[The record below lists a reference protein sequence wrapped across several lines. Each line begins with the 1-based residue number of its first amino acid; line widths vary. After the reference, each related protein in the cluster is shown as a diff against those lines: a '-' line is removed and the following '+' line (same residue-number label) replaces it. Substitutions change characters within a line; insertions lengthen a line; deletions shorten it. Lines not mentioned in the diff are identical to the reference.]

1 MNRKKGILLIAI
13 IEMILFAIIAMLFFT
28 AVIPLKAFIALLL
41 LAAVLFG
48 LVFVLPAPAARAEEQ
63 EVTILVYICGSD
75 LESKEGEASTDIREM
90 VSSGIGSSGEVT
102 VLLATGGASRWS
114 GYDIS
119 ARNVQYY
126 RLEKSGTELE
136 RLRARQMREM
146 VKQGPL
152 TTIVPELVQTVL
164 ESITVKG
171 GGAFEIRFVDG
182 TEFRM
187 KF

>member
-1 MNRKKGILLIAI
+1 MNR
-13 IEMILFAIIAMLFFT
+13 
-28 AVIPLKAFIALLL
+28 
-41 LAAVLFG
+41 
-48 LVFVLPAPAARAEEQ
+48 
-63 EVTILVYICGSD
+63 YWD
-75 LESKEGEASTDIREM
+75 
-90 VSSGIGSSGEVT
+90 
-102 VLLATGGASRWS
+102 
-114 GYDIS
+114 
-119 ARNVQYY
+119 

-136 RLRARQMREM
+136 QLKARQIREM
-146 VKQGPL
+146 AKQGTL

>member
-1 MNRKKGILLIAI
+1 MPGGADV
-13 IEMILFAIIAMLFFT
+13 MLRRGGSAAKNPFC
-28 AVIPLKAFIALLL
+28 LL

-119 ARNVQYY
+119 ARNVQYFPPP
-126 RLEKSGTELE
+126 
-136 RLRARQMREM
+136 LRNA
-146 VKQGPL
+146 
-152 TTIVPELVQTVL
+152 I
-164 ESITVKG
+164 S
-171 GGAFEIRFVDG
+171 
-182 TEFRM
+182 
-187 KF
+187 